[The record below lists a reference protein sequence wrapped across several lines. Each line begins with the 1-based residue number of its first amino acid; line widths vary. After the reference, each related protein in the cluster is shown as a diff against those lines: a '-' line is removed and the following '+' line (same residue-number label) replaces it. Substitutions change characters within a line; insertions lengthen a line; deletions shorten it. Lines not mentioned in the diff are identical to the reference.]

1 MKSVCQ
7 LVPKKVEWLDLK
19 MAGLMVVSMVAPLES
34 HLVVQTVVSSVVL
47 MADRLVGSK
56 VVHLAALMVQLL
68 VAQ

>member
-1 MKSVCQ
+1 MA
-7 LVPKKVEWLDLK
+7 PKKVEWLDLK

-34 HLVVQTVVSSVVL
+34 HLVVPTVVSTVAL
-47 MADRLVGSK
+47 MADGLVESK

>member
-19 MAGLMVVSMVAPLES
+19 MAGLMVVSMVVPLES

>member
-1 MKSVCQ
+1 MA
-7 LVPKKVEWLDLK
+7 PKKVEWLDLK
-19 MAGLMVVSMVAPLES
+19 MAGLMVVSMVVPLES

-56 VVHLAALMVQLL
+56 VVYLAASMVQLL

>member
-1 MKSVCQ
+1 M
-7 LVPKKVEWLDLK
+7 VPKKVEWLDLK
-19 MAGLMVVSMVAPLES
+19 MAGLMVVSMVVPLES

-56 VVHLAALMVQLL
+56 VVHLAASMVQLL